1 MLIGVNSIGIACKT
15 TKAEDLKERNF
26 IMKRS
31 LGAPMNKIGVIISH
45 EYRTRVRAKWF
56 IVSTLLAPLG
66 LALLIAVPVIAA
78 ILAGDGTE
86 GKIAL
91 VDRTGLIASTVV
103 ASDTARFELAGSR
116 TEQNLAAAV
125 QDESI
130 QAYVVIPDN
139 VLDSGTVTMY
149 SRGGSGIAFSSSIES
164 ALEPVITRARLTQRG
179 TDTSVISLVE
189 QGVRVIGLKQTDEG
203 VKADASEASAMIGY
217 ISGFVIYMLI
227 FLYGSMVMRGVVEEK
242 ANRIIE
248 VIASSARPFE
258 IMMGKVVGIGL
269 VGLTQLTAWF
279 VLGSIVTSVAG
290 IALSSSLPAPDP
302 ANPMMQGGGLSAVL
316 AQEGIALP
324 EIQIVS
330 ILMFIFNFFAGY
342 FLYASLFAAV
352 GSAVDQEADA
362 NSLTFPITLP
372 IGITMLFIG
381 NVIAAPNGTL
391 ATVLSMIPLFSPI
404 LMTVRVAATDV
415 PWWQLLG
422 SMALSVGGFFGAI
435 WLASRI
441 YRIGILSYGKKPSFK
456 EIARWITQRV

>member
-1 MLIGVNSIGIACKT
+1 
-15 TKAEDLKERNF
+15 
-26 IMKRS
+26 
-31 LGAPMNKIGVIISH
+31 MNKIGVIISH

-290 IALSSSLPAPDP
+290 IALSSSMPAPDP

-422 SMALSVGGFFGAI
+422 SMVLSVGGFFGAI

>member
-1 MLIGVNSIGIACKT
+1 
-15 TKAEDLKERNF
+15 
-26 IMKRS
+26 
-31 LGAPMNKIGVIISH
+31 MNKIGVIISH

-91 VDRTGLIASTVV
+91 VDRTGLIAPTVV

-422 SMALSVGGFFGAI
+422 SMMLSIGGFFGAI

-456 EIARWITQRV
+456 EITRWITQRV

>member
-1 MLIGVNSIGIACKT
+1 
-15 TKAEDLKERNF
+15 
-26 IMKRS
+26 
-31 LGAPMNKIGVIISH
+31 MNKIGVIISH

-91 VDRTGLIASTVV
+91 VDRTGLIAPTVV
-103 ASDTARFELAGSR
+103 SSDTARFELAGSR

-279 VLGSIVTSVAG
+279 VLGSIVPSVAG

-422 SMALSVGGFFGAI
+422 SMMLSIGGFFGAI

>member
-1 MLIGVNSIGIACKT
+1 
-15 TKAEDLKERNF
+15 
-26 IMKRS
+26 
-31 LGAPMNKIGVIISH
+31 MNKIGVIISH

-66 LALLIAVPVIAA
+66 LALVIAVPVIAA

-116 TEQNLAAAV
+116 TEQSLAAAV

-164 ALEPVITRARLTQRG
+164 ALEPVITRARLNQRG

-422 SMALSVGGFFGAI
+422 SMVLSVGGFFGAI